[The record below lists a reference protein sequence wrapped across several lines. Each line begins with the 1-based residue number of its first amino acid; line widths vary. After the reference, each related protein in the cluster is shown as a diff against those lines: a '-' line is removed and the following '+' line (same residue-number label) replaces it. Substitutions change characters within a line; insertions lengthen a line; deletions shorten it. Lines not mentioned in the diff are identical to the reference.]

1 MSSYSHQEDQCG
13 DEVLNGLDEDDLC
26 NQDIC
31 NSCMMKQFAK
41 EGSPCYLNV
50 ETVHSTPIRCVPS
63 RLRLGGRLGN
73 QKIYQ
78 DVGVV
83 IVSFLLSP

>member
-26 NQDIC
+26 NQDFC

-41 EGSPCYLNV
+41 EGSPNYLNV
-50 ETVHSTPIRCVPS
+50 ETVQSATILCVPIT
-63 RLRLGGRLGN
+63 LKQGWTGQVTCNYIGR
-73 QKIYQ
+73 
-78 DVGVV
+78 
-83 IVSFLLSP
+83 